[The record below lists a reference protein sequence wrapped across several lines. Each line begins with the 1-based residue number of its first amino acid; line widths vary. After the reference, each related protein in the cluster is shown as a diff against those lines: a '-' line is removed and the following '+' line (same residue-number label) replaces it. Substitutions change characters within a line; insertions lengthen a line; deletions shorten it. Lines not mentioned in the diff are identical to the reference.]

1 MVKKLRLL
9 QCLLLSVVILGAEV
23 KKADAFFLLPPMPW
37 DIEVDIPGNANKVVS
52 NLKAYYRQLQT
63 IKSEL
68 NSQKLEVLKKGQIF
82 KDFSKFVKISEG
94 GKNKTPGKGKLQ
106 NNAELG
112 ISKGGLDEEE
122 NFNAFHTLFFTY
134 PPESDYPDNY
144 PAVKTAYK
152 HKAIEYKQD
161 VIMETYLTG
170 RVTEDYLGL
179 VEKTIERLDNCQKG
193 LYTKEEMTEHCVFFG
208 LQMAYIEPEKA
219 EPEGDP
225 ENSENPGQYGEI
237 MNAYIVTTVYDRLMR
252 MVEDLTAAEAQFM
265 SAKQIDM
272 VDPINP
278 DDQQSSAEDYL
289 DNGYRFAYNESRT
302 YAHAKGTM
310 LGGDYIRSEE
320 CKNGGKNCPG
330 LNEDKAEL
338 KNADDTAIL
347 GKLQPVDEQ
356 INQAM
361 NLHNLKAQLGEY
373 KSQYRKYLK
382 AKEIHERMLKVLEK
396 SDQCTAGFFDRYSN
410 GQGASIW
417 YGGSAPAKANDH
429 DSRSGLSRTVIEEY
443 QKDTTDTILG
453 TKSSECDG
461 FYESCPDG
469 YRLDETNPCQYEDA
483 SGKTVTS
490 STMFACVLDTVTSD
504 TEPKEGDY
512 PKVDFNPKLERMDF
526 EDGTS
531 KSGYEEAGEEIINN
545 REYNDTDF
553 LIDGTQADDIQ
564 TDNRVK
570 AEKGWRIGYNHVM
583 ELTENGTLQF
593 EPWNDQKNLQSEYL
607 RNKYRNMRMIVKA
620 VDEGMM
626 SYRVAKTQAE
636 KYGRVGPIEKVLP
649 AVTACKLTTDATK
662 DAWNQ
667 ECGDFSGGCSVSGD
681 TASCSGTKTIMCTCY
696 NSDGEPYSCSKT
708 LHCSISG
715 SNDTGW
721 ITGSK
726 EEGCVP
732 TTVPI
737 KYDQRIK
744 SLSGGCAL
752 PKANTTYEASLEDKS
767 GKCPGTWDF
776 STKFLV
782 QKYMP
787 AVVGSW
793 KNGGGFESTCPGSLD
808 SQTTHLFDNTH
819 AAGRVVASDR
829 FEDILKKRKEVEQRL
844 QSMVTQYESEM
855 KSLKAQLKS
864 TIAARKSHSERLSQA
879 TDTKNEAVQ
888 ERQRS
893 LQRVTAIENQINDLK
908 NNRIP
913 ALQERLAGREPKP
926 EKLQKDL
933 DSILTGAGE
942 DLEKYENPTLAQ
954 KIGQI
959 PALEEELAY
968 ICKKAPEKDK
978 ECASYSGKSNQY
990 DPYENIED
998 EDDIFKNVAELEN
1011 TITTAQVTMDS
1022 AQSMLDVLQDQ
1033 IDSLSEQIRE
1043 RASSFAKEYLAAAE
1057 QGQQEIEAVNKEFE
1071 DKLETKDDG
1080 SEPDRMV
1087 NNNRRWCKKDGFL
1100 GIGCREYSHE
1110 YKFDNLKWTMAR
1122 VMFGNG
1128 TSNSEGAVDGELPG
1142 IVNDTI
1148 DERWFKNNWSQY
1160 PRKLSSVGVV
1170 RMFVVAC
1177 GNCMADAGVP
1187 DKNEPYTPDSLAQA
1201 VKKQAM
1207 KEAVDALA
1215 GAGGY
1220 IPKADEIIKDE
1231 VDSAVKEI
1239 TTVMEEWGV
1248 TGEDGVAPN
1257 EAIYKH
1263 ANYAGNGEGDG
1274 GQAVTARHYKLID
1287 ELKQAEHQP
1296 ELNAAGIKLEES
1308 FGIPSGIIT
1317 DDDFFAGLPARG
1329 AYTVTVPS
1337 YGKQPEKLKFDEND
1351 GRDYMAP
1358 HRPLLNLAPIREVFY
1373 FSAMDYDD
1381 VPQENGAPSL
1391 STLVDRKYKNTEG
1404 VEPVEYLPETWRYLL
1419 ATPNMRNEPTP
1430 KYQQTF
1436 VERSYGKDKL
1446 KDYINNKDI
1455 GGKEEHYRAII
1466 GRAGVYPCKLGGT
1479 VIDEG
1484 GGDGV
1489 GNMSFKR
1496 RSSLPAGAV
1505 AETCQEVALHKN
1517 GVRHLLA
1524 DHNAKDEGKSKALQ
1538 GSLGSTSEPMYTNY
1552 SELGQFL
1559 NGDLKYRP
1567 MLKNI
1572 YDYLLDENNQDNS
1585 IERQR
1590 GDLATFKRN
1599 VIGGFLEAVNA
1610 EHNAQK
1616 TLDNNK
1622 EDVVN
1627 SLKNL
1632 CTQLHNFGESVNGEA
1647 CEDESDSTCADQ
1659 IAEQCAA
1666 YIMDNGGLAKNAAD
1680 DKYEVD
1686 CAQSSGGSYYEQ
1698 IFCKLND
1705 LKDEAIA
1712 KAHQGYSETDSDGTT
1727 VTYVGFDSLKG
1738 EASATDSD
1746 RVKERI
1752 QEIEDYFG
1760 AFEAD
1765 ADEVS
1770 YIQPKAT
1777 KASVTEDVKEA
1788 KANWEA
1794 SRAAEEEG
1802 ITSMDNQSQAVAYCP
1817 VY

>member
-193 LYTKEEMTEHCVFFG
+193 LYTKEEMAEHCVFFG

-347 GKLQPVDEQ
+347 GKLQPIDEQ

-483 SGKTVTS
+483 SGKIVTS

-504 TEPKEGDY
+504 TESEQPA
-512 PKVDFNPKLERMDF
+512 VDFEPKLAE
-526 EDGTS
+526 S
-531 KSGYEEAGEEIINN
+531 YEMEGLKNT

-636 KYGRVGPIEKVLP
+636 KYSRVGPIEKVLP

-744 SLSGGCAL
+744 SLSGGCAF

-913 ALQERLAGREPKP
+913 ALQERLAGRDPKP

-933 DSILTGAGE
+933 DSILTGAV
-942 DLEKYENPTLAQ
+942 
-954 KIGQI
+954 KIW
-959 PALEEELAY
+959 
-968 ICKKAPEKDK
+968 
-978 ECASYSGKSNQY
+978 
-990 DPYENIED
+990 
-998 EDDIFKNVAELEN
+998 KN
-1011 TITTAQVTMDS
+1011 
-1022 AQSMLDVLQDQ
+1022 
-1033 IDSLSEQIRE
+1033 
-1043 RASSFAKEYLAAAE
+1043 
-1057 QGQQEIEAVNKEFE
+1057 
-1071 DKLETKDDG
+1071 
-1080 SEPDRMV
+1080 
-1087 NNNRRWCKKDGFL
+1087 
-1100 GIGCREYSHE
+1100 
-1110 YKFDNLKWTMAR
+1110 
-1122 VMFGNG
+1122 
-1128 TSNSEGAVDGELPG
+1128 
-1142 IVNDTI
+1142 
-1148 DERWFKNNWSQY
+1148 
-1160 PRKLSSVGVV
+1160 
-1170 RMFVVAC
+1170 
-1177 GNCMADAGVP
+1177 
-1187 DKNEPYTPDSLAQA
+1187 
-1201 VKKQAM
+1201 M
-1207 KEAVDALA
+1207 K
-1215 GAGGY
+1215 
-1220 IPKADEIIKDE
+1220 I
-1231 VDSAVKEI
+1231 
-1239 TTVMEEWGV
+1239 
-1248 TGEDGVAPN
+1248 
-1257 EAIYKH
+1257 
-1263 ANYAGNGEGDG
+1263 
-1274 GQAVTARHYKLID
+1274 
-1287 ELKQAEHQP
+1287 
-1296 ELNAAGIKLEES
+1296 
-1308 FGIPSGIIT
+1308 
-1317 DDDFFAGLPARG
+1317 
-1329 AYTVTVPS
+1329 
-1337 YGKQPEKLKFDEND
+1337 
-1351 GRDYMAP
+1351 
-1358 HRPLLNLAPIREVFY
+1358 RPLRRKSARFRHWKKNLPI
-1373 FSAMDYDD
+1373 SAKR
-1381 VPQENGAPSL
+1381 L
-1391 STLVDRKYKNTEG
+1391 RKKT
-1404 VEPVEYLPETWRYLL
+1404 
-1419 ATPNMRNEPTP
+1419 
-1430 KYQQTF
+1430 
-1436 VERSYGKDKL
+1436 
-1446 KDYINNKDI
+1446 
-1455 GGKEEHYRAII
+1455 
-1466 GRAGVYPCKLGGT
+1466 
-1479 VIDEG
+1479 
-1484 GGDGV
+1484 
-1489 GNMSFKR
+1489 
-1496 RSSLPAGAV
+1496 
-1505 AETCQEVALHKN
+1505 
-1517 GVRHLLA
+1517 
-1524 DHNAKDEGKSKALQ
+1524 
-1538 GSLGSTSEPMYTNY
+1538 
-1552 SELGQFL
+1552 
-1559 NGDLKYRP
+1559 
-1567 MLKNI
+1567 
-1572 YDYLLDENNQDNS
+1572 
-1585 IERQR
+1585 
-1590 GDLATFKRN
+1590 RN
-1599 VIGGFLEAVNA
+1599 VRRTAASPTNMTRMKIL
-1610 EHNAQK
+1610 K
-1616 TLDNNK
+1616 TK
-1622 EDVVN
+1622 
-1627 SLKNL
+1627 
-1632 CTQLHNFGESVNGEA
+1632 T
-1647 CEDESDSTCADQ
+1647 
-1659 IAEQCAA
+1659 
-1666 YIMDNGGLAKNAAD
+1666 
-1680 DKYEVD
+1680 
-1686 CAQSSGGSYYEQ
+1686 
-1698 IFCKLND
+1698 IFSKMSPSWKIL
-1705 LKDEAIA
+1705 
-1712 KAHQGYSETDSDGTT
+1712 
-1727 VTYVGFDSLKG
+1727 
-1738 EASATDSD
+1738 
-1746 RVKERI
+1746 
-1752 QEIEDYFG
+1752 
-1760 AFEAD
+1760 
-1765 ADEVS
+1765 
-1770 YIQPKAT
+1770 
-1777 KASVTEDVKEA
+1777 
-1788 KANWEA
+1788 
-1794 SRAAEEEG
+1794 
-1802 ITSMDNQSQAVAYCP
+1802 
-1817 VY
+1817 

>member
-68 NSQKLEVLKKGQIF
+68 NSQKLEVLKKGQVF
-82 KDFSKFVKISEG
+82 AFVSEKLKSEG

-193 LYTKEEMTEHCVFFG
+193 LYTKEEMAEHCVFFG

-320 CKNGGKNCPG
+320 CKNSGKNCPG

-504 TEPKEGDY
+504 TESEQPA
-512 PKVDFNPKLERMDF
+512 VDFEPKLAE
-526 EDGTS
+526 S
-531 KSGYEEAGEEIINN
+531 YEMEGLKNT

-636 KYGRVGPIEKVLP
+636 KYSRVGPIEKVLP

-744 SLSGGCAL
+744 SLSGGCAF

-913 ALQERLAGREPKP
+913 ALQERLAGRDPKP

-933 DSILTGAGE
+933 DSILTGAV
-942 DLEKYENPTLAQ
+942 
-954 KIGQI
+954 KIW
-959 PALEEELAY
+959 
-968 ICKKAPEKDK
+968 
-978 ECASYSGKSNQY
+978 
-990 DPYENIED
+990 
-998 EDDIFKNVAELEN
+998 KN
-1011 TITTAQVTMDS
+1011 
-1022 AQSMLDVLQDQ
+1022 
-1033 IDSLSEQIRE
+1033 
-1043 RASSFAKEYLAAAE
+1043 
-1057 QGQQEIEAVNKEFE
+1057 
-1071 DKLETKDDG
+1071 
-1080 SEPDRMV
+1080 
-1087 NNNRRWCKKDGFL
+1087 
-1100 GIGCREYSHE
+1100 
-1110 YKFDNLKWTMAR
+1110 
-1122 VMFGNG
+1122 
-1128 TSNSEGAVDGELPG
+1128 
-1142 IVNDTI
+1142 
-1148 DERWFKNNWSQY
+1148 
-1160 PRKLSSVGVV
+1160 
-1170 RMFVVAC
+1170 
-1177 GNCMADAGVP
+1177 
-1187 DKNEPYTPDSLAQA
+1187 
-1201 VKKQAM
+1201 M
-1207 KEAVDALA
+1207 K
-1215 GAGGY
+1215 
-1220 IPKADEIIKDE
+1220 I
-1231 VDSAVKEI
+1231 
-1239 TTVMEEWGV
+1239 
-1248 TGEDGVAPN
+1248 
-1257 EAIYKH
+1257 
-1263 ANYAGNGEGDG
+1263 
-1274 GQAVTARHYKLID
+1274 
-1287 ELKQAEHQP
+1287 
-1296 ELNAAGIKLEES
+1296 
-1308 FGIPSGIIT
+1308 
-1317 DDDFFAGLPARG
+1317 
-1329 AYTVTVPS
+1329 
-1337 YGKQPEKLKFDEND
+1337 
-1351 GRDYMAP
+1351 
-1358 HRPLLNLAPIREVFY
+1358 RPLRRKSARFRHWKKNLPI
-1373 FSAMDYDD
+1373 SAKR
-1381 VPQENGAPSL
+1381 L
-1391 STLVDRKYKNTEG
+1391 RKKT
-1404 VEPVEYLPETWRYLL
+1404 
-1419 ATPNMRNEPTP
+1419 
-1430 KYQQTF
+1430 
-1436 VERSYGKDKL
+1436 
-1446 KDYINNKDI
+1446 
-1455 GGKEEHYRAII
+1455 
-1466 GRAGVYPCKLGGT
+1466 
-1479 VIDEG
+1479 
-1484 GGDGV
+1484 
-1489 GNMSFKR
+1489 
-1496 RSSLPAGAV
+1496 
-1505 AETCQEVALHKN
+1505 
-1517 GVRHLLA
+1517 
-1524 DHNAKDEGKSKALQ
+1524 
-1538 GSLGSTSEPMYTNY
+1538 
-1552 SELGQFL
+1552 
-1559 NGDLKYRP
+1559 
-1567 MLKNI
+1567 
-1572 YDYLLDENNQDNS
+1572 
-1585 IERQR
+1585 
-1590 GDLATFKRN
+1590 RN
-1599 VIGGFLEAVNA
+1599 VRRTAASPTNMTRMKIL
-1610 EHNAQK
+1610 K
-1616 TLDNNK
+1616 TK
-1622 EDVVN
+1622 
-1627 SLKNL
+1627 
-1632 CTQLHNFGESVNGEA
+1632 T
-1647 CEDESDSTCADQ
+1647 
-1659 IAEQCAA
+1659 
-1666 YIMDNGGLAKNAAD
+1666 
-1680 DKYEVD
+1680 
-1686 CAQSSGGSYYEQ
+1686 
-1698 IFCKLND
+1698 IFSKMSPSW
-1705 LKDEAIA
+1705 KI
-1712 KAHQGYSETDSDGTT
+1712 
-1727 VTYVGFDSLKG
+1727 
-1738 EASATDSD
+1738 
-1746 RVKERI
+1746 
-1752 QEIEDYFG
+1752 
-1760 AFEAD
+1760 
-1765 ADEVS
+1765 
-1770 YIQPKAT
+1770 P
-1777 KASVTEDVKEA
+1777 
-1788 KANWEA
+1788 
-1794 SRAAEEEG
+1794 
-1802 ITSMDNQSQAVAYCP
+1802 
-1817 VY
+1817 

>member
-68 NSQKLEVLKKGQIF
+68 NSQKLEVLKKGQVF
-82 KDFSKFVKISEG
+82 AFVSEKLKSEG

-193 LYTKEEMTEHCVFFG
+193 LYTKEEMAEHCVFFG
-208 LQMAYIEPEKA
+208 LQMAYVEPEKA

-504 TEPKEGDY
+504 TESEQPA
-512 PKVDFNPKLERMDF
+512 VDFEPKLAE
-526 EDGTS
+526 S
-531 KSGYEEAGEEIINN
+531 YEMEGLKNT

-636 KYGRVGPIEKVLP
+636 KYSRVGPIEKVLP

-744 SLSGGCAL
+744 SLSGGCAF

-793 KNGGGFESTCPGSLD
+793 KNGGSFESTCPGSLD

-893 LQRVTAIENQINDLK
+893 LQRVTAIENQVNDLK

-913 ALQERLAGREPKP
+913 ALQERLAGRDPKP

-933 DSILTGAGE
+933 DSILTGAV
-942 DLEKYENPTLAQ
+942 
-954 KIGQI
+954 KIW
-959 PALEEELAY
+959 
-968 ICKKAPEKDK
+968 
-978 ECASYSGKSNQY
+978 
-990 DPYENIED
+990 
-998 EDDIFKNVAELEN
+998 KN
-1011 TITTAQVTMDS
+1011 
-1022 AQSMLDVLQDQ
+1022 
-1033 IDSLSEQIRE
+1033 
-1043 RASSFAKEYLAAAE
+1043 
-1057 QGQQEIEAVNKEFE
+1057 
-1071 DKLETKDDG
+1071 
-1080 SEPDRMV
+1080 
-1087 NNNRRWCKKDGFL
+1087 
-1100 GIGCREYSHE
+1100 
-1110 YKFDNLKWTMAR
+1110 
-1122 VMFGNG
+1122 
-1128 TSNSEGAVDGELPG
+1128 
-1142 IVNDTI
+1142 
-1148 DERWFKNNWSQY
+1148 
-1160 PRKLSSVGVV
+1160 
-1170 RMFVVAC
+1170 
-1177 GNCMADAGVP
+1177 
-1187 DKNEPYTPDSLAQA
+1187 
-1201 VKKQAM
+1201 M
-1207 KEAVDALA
+1207 K
-1215 GAGGY
+1215 
-1220 IPKADEIIKDE
+1220 I
-1231 VDSAVKEI
+1231 
-1239 TTVMEEWGV
+1239 
-1248 TGEDGVAPN
+1248 
-1257 EAIYKH
+1257 
-1263 ANYAGNGEGDG
+1263 
-1274 GQAVTARHYKLID
+1274 
-1287 ELKQAEHQP
+1287 
-1296 ELNAAGIKLEES
+1296 
-1308 FGIPSGIIT
+1308 
-1317 DDDFFAGLPARG
+1317 
-1329 AYTVTVPS
+1329 
-1337 YGKQPEKLKFDEND
+1337 
-1351 GRDYMAP
+1351 
-1358 HRPLLNLAPIREVFY
+1358 RPLRRKSARFRHWKKNLPI
-1373 FSAMDYDD
+1373 SAKR
-1381 VPQENGAPSL
+1381 L
-1391 STLVDRKYKNTEG
+1391 RKKT
-1404 VEPVEYLPETWRYLL
+1404 
-1419 ATPNMRNEPTP
+1419 
-1430 KYQQTF
+1430 
-1436 VERSYGKDKL
+1436 
-1446 KDYINNKDI
+1446 
-1455 GGKEEHYRAII
+1455 
-1466 GRAGVYPCKLGGT
+1466 
-1479 VIDEG
+1479 
-1484 GGDGV
+1484 
-1489 GNMSFKR
+1489 
-1496 RSSLPAGAV
+1496 
-1505 AETCQEVALHKN
+1505 
-1517 GVRHLLA
+1517 
-1524 DHNAKDEGKSKALQ
+1524 
-1538 GSLGSTSEPMYTNY
+1538 
-1552 SELGQFL
+1552 
-1559 NGDLKYRP
+1559 
-1567 MLKNI
+1567 
-1572 YDYLLDENNQDNS
+1572 
-1585 IERQR
+1585 
-1590 GDLATFKRN
+1590 RN
-1599 VIGGFLEAVNA
+1599 VRRTAASLTNMTRMKIL
-1610 EHNAQK
+1610 K
-1616 TLDNNK
+1616 TK
-1622 EDVVN
+1622 
-1627 SLKNL
+1627 
-1632 CTQLHNFGESVNGEA
+1632 T
-1647 CEDESDSTCADQ
+1647 
-1659 IAEQCAA
+1659 
-1666 YIMDNGGLAKNAAD
+1666 
-1680 DKYEVD
+1680 
-1686 CAQSSGGSYYEQ
+1686 
-1698 IFCKLND
+1698 IFSKMSPSW
-1705 LKDEAIA
+1705 KI
-1712 KAHQGYSETDSDGTT
+1712 
-1727 VTYVGFDSLKG
+1727 
-1738 EASATDSD
+1738 
-1746 RVKERI
+1746 
-1752 QEIEDYFG
+1752 
-1760 AFEAD
+1760 
-1765 ADEVS
+1765 
-1770 YIQPKAT
+1770 P
-1777 KASVTEDVKEA
+1777 
-1788 KANWEA
+1788 
-1794 SRAAEEEG
+1794 
-1802 ITSMDNQSQAVAYCP
+1802 
-1817 VY
+1817 

>member
-1 MVKKLRLL
+1 M
-9 QCLLLSVVILGAEV
+9 
-23 KKADAFFLLPPMPW
+23 
-37 DIEVDIPGNANKVVS
+37 
-52 NLKAYYRQLQT
+52 
-63 IKSEL
+63 
-68 NSQKLEVLKKGQIF
+68 
-82 KDFSKFVKISEG
+82 
-94 GKNKTPGKGKLQ
+94 
-106 NNAELG
+106 G

-193 LYTKEEMTEHCVFFG
+193 LYTKEEMAEHCVFFG

-347 GKLQPVDEQ
+347 GKLQPIDEQ

-483 SGKTVTS
+483 SGKIVTS

-504 TEPKEGDY
+504 TESEQPA
-512 PKVDFNPKLERMDF
+512 VDFEPKLAE
-526 EDGTS
+526 S
-531 KSGYEEAGEEIINN
+531 YEMEGLKNT

-636 KYGRVGPIEKVLP
+636 KYSRVGPIEKVLP

-744 SLSGGCAL
+744 SLSGGCAF

-913 ALQERLAGREPKP
+913 ALQERLAGRDPKP

-933 DSILTGAGE
+933 DSILTGAV
-942 DLEKYENPTLAQ
+942 
-954 KIGQI
+954 KIW
-959 PALEEELAY
+959 
-968 ICKKAPEKDK
+968 
-978 ECASYSGKSNQY
+978 
-990 DPYENIED
+990 
-998 EDDIFKNVAELEN
+998 KN
-1011 TITTAQVTMDS
+1011 
-1022 AQSMLDVLQDQ
+1022 
-1033 IDSLSEQIRE
+1033 
-1043 RASSFAKEYLAAAE
+1043 
-1057 QGQQEIEAVNKEFE
+1057 
-1071 DKLETKDDG
+1071 
-1080 SEPDRMV
+1080 
-1087 NNNRRWCKKDGFL
+1087 
-1100 GIGCREYSHE
+1100 
-1110 YKFDNLKWTMAR
+1110 
-1122 VMFGNG
+1122 
-1128 TSNSEGAVDGELPG
+1128 
-1142 IVNDTI
+1142 
-1148 DERWFKNNWSQY
+1148 
-1160 PRKLSSVGVV
+1160 
-1170 RMFVVAC
+1170 
-1177 GNCMADAGVP
+1177 
-1187 DKNEPYTPDSLAQA
+1187 
-1201 VKKQAM
+1201 M
-1207 KEAVDALA
+1207 K
-1215 GAGGY
+1215 
-1220 IPKADEIIKDE
+1220 I
-1231 VDSAVKEI
+1231 
-1239 TTVMEEWGV
+1239 
-1248 TGEDGVAPN
+1248 
-1257 EAIYKH
+1257 
-1263 ANYAGNGEGDG
+1263 
-1274 GQAVTARHYKLID
+1274 
-1287 ELKQAEHQP
+1287 
-1296 ELNAAGIKLEES
+1296 
-1308 FGIPSGIIT
+1308 
-1317 DDDFFAGLPARG
+1317 
-1329 AYTVTVPS
+1329 
-1337 YGKQPEKLKFDEND
+1337 
-1351 GRDYMAP
+1351 
-1358 HRPLLNLAPIREVFY
+1358 RPLRRKSARFRHWKKNLPI
-1373 FSAMDYDD
+1373 SAKR
-1381 VPQENGAPSL
+1381 L
-1391 STLVDRKYKNTEG
+1391 RKKT
-1404 VEPVEYLPETWRYLL
+1404 
-1419 ATPNMRNEPTP
+1419 
-1430 KYQQTF
+1430 
-1436 VERSYGKDKL
+1436 
-1446 KDYINNKDI
+1446 
-1455 GGKEEHYRAII
+1455 
-1466 GRAGVYPCKLGGT
+1466 
-1479 VIDEG
+1479 
-1484 GGDGV
+1484 
-1489 GNMSFKR
+1489 
-1496 RSSLPAGAV
+1496 
-1505 AETCQEVALHKN
+1505 
-1517 GVRHLLA
+1517 
-1524 DHNAKDEGKSKALQ
+1524 
-1538 GSLGSTSEPMYTNY
+1538 
-1552 SELGQFL
+1552 
-1559 NGDLKYRP
+1559 
-1567 MLKNI
+1567 
-1572 YDYLLDENNQDNS
+1572 
-1585 IERQR
+1585 
-1590 GDLATFKRN
+1590 RN
-1599 VIGGFLEAVNA
+1599 VRRTAASPTNMTRMKIL
-1610 EHNAQK
+1610 K
-1616 TLDNNK
+1616 TK
-1622 EDVVN
+1622 
-1627 SLKNL
+1627 
-1632 CTQLHNFGESVNGEA
+1632 T
-1647 CEDESDSTCADQ
+1647 
-1659 IAEQCAA
+1659 
-1666 YIMDNGGLAKNAAD
+1666 
-1680 DKYEVD
+1680 
-1686 CAQSSGGSYYEQ
+1686 
-1698 IFCKLND
+1698 IFSKMSPSWKIL
-1705 LKDEAIA
+1705 
-1712 KAHQGYSETDSDGTT
+1712 
-1727 VTYVGFDSLKG
+1727 
-1738 EASATDSD
+1738 
-1746 RVKERI
+1746 
-1752 QEIEDYFG
+1752 
-1760 AFEAD
+1760 
-1765 ADEVS
+1765 
-1770 YIQPKAT
+1770 
-1777 KASVTEDVKEA
+1777 
-1788 KANWEA
+1788 
-1794 SRAAEEEG
+1794 
-1802 ITSMDNQSQAVAYCP
+1802 
-1817 VY
+1817 